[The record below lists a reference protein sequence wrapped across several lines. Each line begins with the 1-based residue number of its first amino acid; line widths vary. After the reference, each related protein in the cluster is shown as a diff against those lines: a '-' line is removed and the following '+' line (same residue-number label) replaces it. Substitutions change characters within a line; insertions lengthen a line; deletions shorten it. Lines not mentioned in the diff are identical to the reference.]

1 MIRHGE
7 TDDNISKVYSR
18 DATALTRKGI
28 EQVRNTRKLIKDLEF
43 DKVYYSPFD
52 RTRETIVHLG
62 LEGEAES
69 RIQEA
74 DFGIFKGGDYK
85 SILNNYPHETKM
97 WTDDWIHY
105 TIPEGESLE
114 QAYKRV
120 ESFLEELMKK
130 DEDVILIT
138 HEGIIRLVCCWI
150 FDNIE
155 YFFKFK
161 ADNASINIVKIVDG
175 YKYIEKLNYSTK
187 LE

>member
-7 TDDNISKVYSR
+7 TEDNINKIYSR
-18 DATALTRKGI
+18 DTTGLTQKGI
-28 EQVRNTRKLIKDLEF
+28 EELKNTRKLIRYLNF
-43 DKVYYSPFD
+43 SKVYYSPLN
-52 RTRETIVHLG
+52 RTRQTMTQLE
-62 LEGEAES
+62 LEGEVES

-74 DFGIFKGGDYK
+74 DFGIFKGLDYK

-114 QAYKRV
+114 EVYKRV
-120 ESFLEELMKK
+120 ESFLKELIEK

-138 HEGIIRLVCCWI
+138 HEGIIRLACCWI

-161 ADNASINIVKIVDG
+161 ADNGSINILSIVDD
-175 YKYIEKLNYSTK
+175 YKYIEKLNYSRIIK
-187 LE
+187 